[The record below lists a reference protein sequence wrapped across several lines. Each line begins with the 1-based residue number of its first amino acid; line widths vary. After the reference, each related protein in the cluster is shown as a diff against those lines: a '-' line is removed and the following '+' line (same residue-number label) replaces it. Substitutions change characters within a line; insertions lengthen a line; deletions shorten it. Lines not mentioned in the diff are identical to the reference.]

1 MEARQLNAKSTIP
14 VILATALTLFG
25 CGGGVQQAQ
34 PRKSVPT
41 ISGGESITPTALKA
55 ADQVQVVEAN
65 YYGHQALRL
74 SNGLVT
80 VVVVPEF
87 GGRIMEY
94 KVADMPLLWANVAEI
109 EGGGKAP
116 QTAAVAAP
124 WKNWGGYKTWPAPQD
139 KWGGPPDPKGSQ
151 LEGGRWVGRIVKP
164 RGEVGEVEL
173 TSPNDSGVTGLQIT
187 RHIKLYVGTT
197 RLTVEE
203 TFKNTSSRTIE
214 WSIWNVTQV
223 PGITAPEGRPD
234 QGALIYFPVNPKS
247 KFKGGFRQMVQ
258 GGADQWRVL
267 DGGILEVAYK
277 HEQGKI
283 GADSDGG
290 WMAYVDGGKHWAYV
304 KTYTPHP
311 GGDYPEGGCSVEIWA
326 AGDLP
331 YCEMETLTPMHK
343 LAAGA
348 TVSATEDWY
357 ATRVGSPVQD
367 VTDVAAVEQPVA
379 AKRDGAS
386 VRVTGTFGVFLP
398 GKVRV
403 ALLGADGKAVGKPVD
418 IAAQPGATVSL
429 NQTLPGDATA
439 TEAVVKL
446 VKADGSP
453 AGTIATVKISAVVAA
468 GKGK

>member
-1 MEARQLNAKSTIP
+1 
-14 VILATALTLFG
+14 
-25 CGGGVQQAQ
+25 
-34 PRKSVPT
+34 
-41 ISGGESITPTALKA
+41 
-55 ADQVQVVEAN
+55 
-65 YYGHQALRL
+65 
-74 SNGLVT
+74 
-80 VVVVPEF
+80 
-87 GGRIMEY
+87 MEY
-94 KVADMPLLWANVAEI
+94 KVADMPLLWANVDEI
-109 EGGGKAP
+109 QGGK
-116 QTAAVAAP
+116 TATKTTAVSAA

-151 LEGGRWVGRIVKP
+151 LEGGRWVGRITKP

-187 RHIKLYVGTT
+187 RHVKLYVGTT
-197 RLTVEE
+197 RLQVEE
-203 TFKNTSSRTIE
+203 TFKNTSARTIE
-214 WSIWNVTQV
+214 WSIWNITQV
-223 PGITAPEGRPD
+223 PGTLAPEGRPD

-247 KFKGGFRQMVQ
+247 KFKGGFRQIVE

-267 DGGILEVAYK
+267 EGDLLEIAYK

-283 GADSDGG
+283 GADSYGG

-311 GGDYPEGGCSVEIWA
+311 GADYPDLGCSVEIWA

-343 LAAGA
+343 LAPGA
-348 TVSATEDWY
+348 TASATEDWY
-357 ATRVGSPVQD
+357 ATRVGTPVHD
-367 VTDVAAVEQPVA
+367 VTDVAAIEQPVA
-379 AKRDGAS
+379 AKRDGAN

-403 ALLGADGKAVGKPVD
+403 ALLDAAGKAVGKPVD
-418 IAAQPGATVSL
+418 IAAQPGASVAL
-429 NQTLPGDATA
+429 NQSLPADASA

-446 VKADGSP
+446 VKADGTA
-453 AGTIATVKISAVVAA
+453 AGSIATVKIAA